1 MFGQQLTGG
10 EPGDQGRLPGEPGT
24 AGGETGPAETDPV
37 TAGGEDAGDPGD
49 DAMSDDLGQ
58 VAGGA
63 EISEP
68 GPTA

>member
-10 EPGDQGRLPGEPGT
+10 EPGDQVGLPGEPGT
-24 AGGETGPAETDPV
+24 AEGETGPTETDPA
-37 TAGGEDAGDPGD
+37 TATGEDAGDLGGD
-49 DAMSDDLGQ
+49 GMSDDLGQ

>member
-10 EPGDQGRLPGEPGT
+10 EPGDQVGLPGEPGT
-24 AGGETGPAETDPV
+24 AEGETGATETDPL
-37 TAGGEDAGDPGD
+37 TATGEDAGDLGGD
-49 DAMSDDLGQ
+49 GMSDNLGQ

-63 EISEP
+63 EISEL